1 MVKDLPCTL
10 SIVDK
15 TSKKTGNQYKQLVLK
30 IKGHDV
36 EAGIVNI
43 YVENALLRVGVDARA
58 D

>member
-10 SIVDK
+10 SIVDE

-30 IKGHDV
+30 IKGQEV
-36 EAGIVNI
+36 KVGIVNI
-43 YVENALLRVGVDARA
+43 YVENALLRVGVDVRA

>member
-1 MVKDLPCTL
+1 MVKDLPCSL

-30 IKGHDV
+30 IKGQEV

-43 YVENALLRVGVDARA
+43 YVENALLRVGVDVRA

>member
-30 IKGHDV
+30 IKGQEV
-36 EAGIVNI
+36 EVGIVNI
-43 YVENALLRVGVDARA
+43 YVENALLRVGVDVRA